1 MVRTHLLS
9 LPSECDVFEFS
20 QSHLDFLGP
29 NFENFFPQILPVI
42 FSPNFVKSDTCFV
55 ASNITLESLVN
66 LDFII
71 NFVINSKGVLT
82 LNVCLNISFSAF
94 NNDLQLDLEVFRTLG
109 LSNCNIVHRNEDQ
122 SVTLEI
128 NLLDTSYLKPQSR
141 LYDRLLTNLSKITP
155 VTVIISSE
163 IFNSLDL
170 TELRAWLKPGDQ
182 FPVNSKEY
190 SVNFFNENIKKLVQE
205 QNLEVHGTSEKR
217 HKTETNSDDLEH
229 RYEKMESQREIL
241 VKIFNT
247 LKKKPI
253 KNKQVIK
260 DMIHELNKKNLNE
273 FSEKKTPIHNLLSF
287 IDHINLESL
296 KVGSCNISNLNGH
309 DPGNAVDNSETYELL
324 KLNNGIISNEYTFN
338 LLKEAWYE
346 TKCV

>member
-1 MVRTHLLS
+1 M
-9 LPSECDVFEFS
+9 
-20 QSHLDFLGP
+20 
-29 NFENFFPQILPVI
+29 
-42 FSPNFVKSDTCFV
+42 
-55 ASNITLESLVN
+55 
-66 LDFII
+66 
-71 NFVINSKGVLT
+71 
-82 LNVCLNISFSAF
+82 
-94 NNDLQLDLEVFRTLG
+94 
-109 LSNCNIVHRNEDQ
+109 
-122 SVTLEI
+122 
-128 NLLDTSYLKPQSR
+128 
-141 LYDRLLTNLSKITP
+141 
-155 VTVIISSE
+155 
-163 IFNSLDL
+163 
-170 TELRAWLKPGDQ
+170 
-182 FPVNSKEY
+182 NSKEY